1 MTCPRRAP
9 IIEDNKMVR
18 NSGSVKATSIF
29 SRLQKRSKIH
39 PPATKTMTK
48 ARPYQRKWKFPI
60 EKITGSKSQST

>member
-1 MTCPRRAP
+1 
-9 IIEDNKMVR
+9 MVR